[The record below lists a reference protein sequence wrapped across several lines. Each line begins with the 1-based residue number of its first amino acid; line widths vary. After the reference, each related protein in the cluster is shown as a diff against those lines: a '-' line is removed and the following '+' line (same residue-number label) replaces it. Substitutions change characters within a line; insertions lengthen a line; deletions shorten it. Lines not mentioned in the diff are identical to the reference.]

1 MWQDWV
7 LMVGGFGFFIA
18 LLPTIFGKSKPA
30 AISSLVTFILL
41 AMFAWVYASLGLWK
55 AVGSNGLT
63 AVAWGILF
71 VQALRRRN
79 E

>member
-7 LMVGGFGFFIA
+7 LGVGGFGFFIA

-30 AISSLVTFILL
+30 ASSSLVTFLL
-41 AMFAWVYASLGLWK
+41 LIAFVVVYASLGLWK

-63 AVAWGILF
+63 ALAWGILF
-71 VQALRRRN
+71 LQRKGPPSC
-79 E
+79 